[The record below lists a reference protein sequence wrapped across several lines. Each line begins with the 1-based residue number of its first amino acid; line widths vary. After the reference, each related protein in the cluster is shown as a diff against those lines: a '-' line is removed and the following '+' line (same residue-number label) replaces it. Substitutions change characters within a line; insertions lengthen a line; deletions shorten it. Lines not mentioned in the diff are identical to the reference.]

1 MRQYSSQKRDY
12 YKAKHQNTKLQV
24 LEKHPLLPE
33 LTELHASWSIIYDRT
48 ERNTAV
54 IRSIVMQAFDNLYL
68 REFERVIP
76 QPIHSIKALDG
87 HLKAP
92 TDRLLH
98 TFMDFSP
105 QDGIDLTLL
114 TSDPNILRVWD
125 TNKII
130 GPYGTIGYNEWHL
143 RCFKHR
149 LMQQSDTLNAID
161 HVPYG
166 KAYRRRRFLETHP
179 LYFKELEL
187 DNKYTYLFNS
197 FHNVNSKAFLTF
209 HMLRE
214 LHMFYN
220 GKFHDVITNF
230 VHYGYTAMTNLTGD
244 TLKDPFKQPISES
257 MLNFLG
263 RFCARVD

>member
-1 MRQYSSQKRDY
+1 M
-12 YKAKHQNTKLQV
+12 KLQV

-143 RCFKHR
+143 RWFKHR

-230 VHYGYTAMTNLTGD
+230 VHYRYTAMTNLTGD